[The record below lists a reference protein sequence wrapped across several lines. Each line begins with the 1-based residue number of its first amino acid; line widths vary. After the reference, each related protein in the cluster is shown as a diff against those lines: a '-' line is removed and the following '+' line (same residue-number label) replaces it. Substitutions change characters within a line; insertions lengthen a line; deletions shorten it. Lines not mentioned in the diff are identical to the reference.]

1 MANLTAL
8 DILVLTLVGGSA
20 VLGFM
25 RGLVQEVTSL
35 LAWIL
40 AIVAVRFFHGAA
52 TDLMAGMDPDICFSM
67 SSDFAAAGS
76 AADADHAAGGS
87 AQCQHDCVCLHLNLL
102 APPMTVI
109 GLPAAARQFEHLTL
123 AMDAP
128 VSAAWP
134 SGQPRGPP
142 RP

>member
-1 MANLTAL
+1 MWSWLHPRVCRRPLGWLLVLLALCSVQVHAFQRLTAS
-8 DILVLTLVGGSA
+8 DP
-20 VLGFM
+20 
-25 RGLVQEVTSL
+25 
-35 LAWIL
+35 
-40 AIVAVRFFHGAA
+40 
-52 TDLMAGMDPDICFSM
+52 MAGMDPDICFSM
-67 SSDFAAAGS
+67 SSDFAAAGNV
-76 AADADHAAGGS
+76 ADADHAAGGF